1 MADERPTLE
10 STNRLLHDL
19 ERKLSLGLEAS
30 DQTHQSHTSLVIVD
44 HNVSGLAR
52 QSIQLSVL
60 LYIKNN
66 DSDFDADLVFA
77 DRQQR
82 HVTQFAR
89 EYSPSTAAQT
99 IEKDDVAKD
108 VDEELFNGSFD
119 SLDRSL
125 EEHDDYDDYDDFGD
139 DDDGVEVDEDDDD
152 DMLLPPLP
160 PRLPPREMD
169 PDKLYGLYDFLG
181 PDPLHCTLSRDE
193 PVYLVN
199 DLDNYWWLIK
209 KMTKKERLDLG
220 LKRQELFP
228 VYSDEEDGKIG
239 FVPAECL
246 ETYGERL
253 ARLNCFKNEELEK
266 TSRDT
271 LPLEAEEAPEE
282 PLQAKESIESLHE
295 GSTDSIQRSATSVV
309 SEQEQPFTLGRTGSI
324 LKKSGSLRQSNKSV
338 TFENLGSLMLE
349 GEASDSEMVDFAD
362 LYYSFSHEDL
372 HQKPTDENN
381 DEEQQS
387 EVLSDLYPAE
397 MPLQINKSIRK
408 PKKTEDLTEFQPPT
422 YDTSSIGSFSP
433 DTPPIGHFHNH
444 DDDNNSTNNNNN
456 PTLRRS
462 LIMDRL
468 SQVTMDIQ
476 DQMTSD
482 EEGDNTFDFYSS
494 YGDEEDEKAVP
505 DEEDDAFDLD
515 CSREENVT
523 PLTSTN
529 SLNNVSL
536 SPKRVSSAPPFFDK
550 KKPRSF
556 NDDSPILG
564 KLDELSEKLAE
575 LEHML

>member
-1 MADERPTLE
+1 MTDSPTLE

-30 DQTHQSHTSLVIVD
+30 DQTHHSHTSHASLVIVD
-44 HNVSGLAR
+44 QNVAGLAR
-52 QSIQLSVL
+52 LSIQLSVL

-66 DSDFDADLVFA
+66 DSDFDADLVYQ

-89 EYSPSTAAQT
+89 EYSPSTAPKV
-99 IEKDDVAKD
+99 EKVEKE
-108 VDEELFNGSFD
+108 VDETLFNGSFE

-125 EEHDDYDDYDDFGD
+125 EDQDDYDDYDDFGD
-139 DDDGVEVDEDDDD
+139 EDDEEEEDDD

-209 KMTKKERLDLG
+209 KMTKKERLHLG
-220 LKRQELFP
+220 RQRQELFP
-228 VYSDEEDGKIG
+228 EISDDEDGKIG

-266 TSRDT
+266 SGAD
-271 LPLEAEEAPEE
+271 PLAPE
-282 PLQAKESIESLHE
+282 AHSKESIDSTVESH
-295 GSTDSIQRSATSVV
+295 SIQGSSESV
-309 SEQEQPFTLGRTGSI
+309 QGARQTPLLGRTGSI
-324 LKKSGSLRQSNKSV
+324 LKKSGSLRQSNKLV
-338 TFENLGSLMLE
+338 TFENLGALVLE
-349 GEASDSEMVDFAD
+349 GEISDTEAIDFAD

-372 HQKPTDENN
+372 HHPQEDDER
-381 DEEQQS
+381 QS

-397 MPLQINKSIRK
+397 MPLQVSKSPRK
-408 PKKTEDLTEFQPPT
+408 KKPDLTDLQPPN

-433 DTPPIGHFHNH
+433 DTPPIGHFQH
-444 DDDNNSTNNNNN
+444 DEEQR
-456 PTLRRS
+456 TLRRS

-476 DQMTSD
+476 EQMSSD
-482 EEGDNTFDFYSS
+482 NDDYTCDVYSS
-494 YGDEEDEKAVP
+494 YGDDDEKAHG
-505 DEEDDAFDLD
+505 DDAFLD
-515 CSREENVT
+515 CSQDDNVT

-529 SLNNVSL
+529 SLNNVAL
-536 SPKRVSSAPPFFDK
+536 SPKRVSSAPVG
-550 KKPRSF
+550 KKPR
-556 NDDSPILG
+556 NEIVSPVLG
-564 KLDELSEKLAE
+564 KLDELTEKLAE